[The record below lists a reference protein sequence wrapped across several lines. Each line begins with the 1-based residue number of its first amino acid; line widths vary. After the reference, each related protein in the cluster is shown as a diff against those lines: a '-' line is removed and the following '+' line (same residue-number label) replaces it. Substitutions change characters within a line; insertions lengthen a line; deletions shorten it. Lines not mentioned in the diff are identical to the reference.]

1 MVVKHHMGEKKEPAP
16 FTRAS
21 WALHC
26 RAISLARKLTHFK
39 EFQSLDLNLNN
50 LKLKP
55 NNDPSQNICIKK
67 TIMKKKD
74 NYAGQ

>member
-1 MVVKHHMGEKKEPAP
+1 MVVERLVGEKKEPGP
-16 FTRAS
+16 FMRAS

-50 LKLKP
+50 LELIP
-55 NNDPSQNICIKK
+55 NNDLSQNICTKK
-67 TIMKKKD
+67 TIMP
-74 NYAGQ
+74 ALGRQR